1 MHIFSIFGSG
11 YRVTYT
17 RATCN
22 TIKLK
27 QNSTLVVCNQWA
39 KNIPNDN
46 FMSCVVVVAFRMLLY
61 AVIWKEE
68 LKKKCKLT
76 LVSFFVFCVLLFG
89 AIFISCVSCYF
100 LSLSSD
106 FLGATIVCGDGG
118 MQTTTNQNS
127 CMRLHLNGMQQQ
139 VQVISQFFGRSFSF
153 LHSFGACVLVKVLFF
168 FFFCWVR
175 KAERERKETKRRGC

>member
-1 MHIFSIFGSG
+1 MSEEHTKWQFH
-11 YRVTYT
+11 
-17 RATCN
+17 
-22 TIKLK
+22 
-27 QNSTLVVCNQWA
+27 VVCRRRRRRFPHA
-39 KNIPNDN
+39 PVCRYLKRRI
-46 FMSCVVVVAFRMLLY
+46 
-61 AVIWKEE
+61 K
-68 LKKKCKLT
+68 KKKCKLT